1 MRTRV
6 KPRTKRQ
13 RLVRKLAGER
23 CNLHTIAAHLD
34 VGVNRLRREHALDL
48 DAARRKRA
56 SEKAA
61 AVAVS
66 KEQQERI
73 ALIEMALNS
82 HWTTPEHGCLLTA
95 APGQLPKPWSGLAA
109 PRWDVNNVKS

>member
-61 AVAVS
+61 AAAVS
-66 KEQQERI
+66 KEQRERI

-82 HWTTPEHGCLLTA
+82 HWTTPEHGCLLYGGARTVA
-95 APGQLPKPWSGLAA
+95 EALEWLGGPKMG
-109 PRWDVNNVKS
+109 R